1 MYIVAV
7 EGGLGN
13 QMFQYAFYLALQ
25 KHYEQV
31 EMKVDLSLINPN
43 IHNGYEL
50 QRLFHVNPDTC
61 SKKETLLY
69 SDYCPYSITGSV
81 LFNLLFGIR
90 RKLLGR
96 KESFI
101 LQRDATEYI
110 AKCFEL
116 DANRNYYF
124 KGVWINTD
132 YFKGIETDIKSS
144 FVFPEIHDETNM
156 KWKEMIENSNS
167 VSIHFRGGD
176 YYKNGFSVL
185 DQGYYKRAID
195 ILKQKAD
202 DLTFFIFTDDIE
214 HAKCNIGDIENSYYV
229 SNNQGE
235 ESYIDMQLMTL
246 CKHNIMANSTFSF
259 WGAYL
264 NAHED
269 KIVIGS
275 KAPIDQC
282 KEPYYFEGVELI

>member
-1 MYIVAV
+1 MFIVAI

-25 KHYEQV
+25 KHYEEI
-31 EMKVDLSLINPN
+31 EMKVDLSLINPHM
-43 IHNGYEL
+43 HNGYEL
-50 QRLFHVNPDTC
+50 QRLFHINPDTC

-69 SDYCPYSITGSV
+69 SDYCPSNITGSV
-81 LFNLLFGIR
+81 LFNLLFGVR

-101 LQRDATEYI
+101 LQRDGTEYI
-110 AKCFEL
+110 EQCFDL
-116 DANRNYYF
+116 DVNKNYYF
-124 KGVWINTD
+124 KGVWANVGYLQEIDAEIRST
-132 YFKGIETDIKSS
+132 
-144 FVFPEIHDETNM
+144 FVFPEIHDEVNR
-156 KWKEMIENSNS
+156 KWKEMMEDSNS

-176 YYKNGFSVL
+176 YYKDGFSVL

-195 ILKQKAD
+195 ILKQKSE

-235 ESYIDMQLMTL
+235 ESYIDMQLMSL

-264 NAHED
+264 NPNKN
-269 KIVIGS
+269 KIVIGP
-275 KAPIDQC
+275 KMPIGQC

>member
-1 MYIVAV
+1 MFIVAI

-13 QMFQYAFYLALQ
+13 QMFQYAFFLALQ
-25 KHYEQV
+25 KHYERA
-31 EMKVDLSLINPN
+31 EMKVDLGLINPSM
-43 IHNGYEL
+43 HNGYEL
-50 QRLFHVNPDTC
+50 QRVFHINPDTC
-61 SKKETLLY
+61 TQKETLLY
-69 SDYCPYSITGSV
+69 SDYCPSSIAGSV
-81 LFNLLFGIR
+81 LFNLMFGVR

-110 AKCFEL
+110 ARCFEL
-116 DANRNYYF
+116 DTNKNYYF
-124 KGVWINTD
+124 KGVWANVG
-132 YFKGIETDIKSS
+132 YLQEMETEIKST
-144 FVFPEIHDETNM
+144 FVFPEIHDDINM
-156 KWKEMIENSNS
+156 RWKRMIENSNS

-195 ILKQKAD
+195 ILKQKVD
-202 DLTFFIFTDDIE
+202 DLTFFIFTDDID
-214 HAKCNIGDIENSYYV
+214 HAKGNIGDMRNSYYV

-235 ESYIDMQLMTL
+235 ESYIDMQLMSL
-246 CKHNIMANSTFSF
+246 CNHNIMANSTFSF

-264 NAHED
+264 NPHKD
-269 KIVIGS
+269 KIVVGP
-275 KAPIDQC
+275 KMPIDQC